1 MADLAFAAAN
11 IRPLLG
17 AVTRPYQCG
26 AVVAVGDVVY
36 VAADGDVEIVVADGA
51 ATAQGIGI
59 VTAIGNQ
66 GALTSVLGD
75 MVDVT
80 IFGSI
85 DGWTSLTPGDLVFVS
100 AVDGNVADAA
110 PAATNFIWIIGR
122 VVTATQI
129 SINPGWTYQ
138 ITVVV

>member
-1 MADLAFAAAN
+1 MADLAFTAKN
-11 IRPLLG
+11 IRPVLG
-17 AVTRPYQCG
+17 SVTRPYQAG
-26 AVVAVGDVVY
+26 AAVAIGDVVY
-36 VAADGDVEIVVADGA
+36 VAADGDVEICVGDGA

-66 GALTSVLGD
+66 GALTAAAGD

-80 IFGSI
+80 IYGSVE
-85 DGWTSLTPGDLVFVS
+85 GWTSLTPGDLVFVS

-110 PAATNFIWIIGR
+110 PAATNFIWVLGR

-129 SINPGWTYQ
+129 AISPWTYD
-138 ITVVV
+138 IAVVV

>member
-1 MADLAFAAAN
+1 MADLAFTAAN

-17 AVTRPYQCG
+17 SVTRPYQCG

-36 VAADGDVEIVVADGA
+36 VAADGDVEICVADGA

-59 VTAIGNQ
+59 VTAIGAY
-66 GALTSVLGD
+66 GKLTSVAGD

-80 IFGSI
+80 TFGAI
-85 DGWTSLTPGDLVFVS
+85 EGWTSLTPGDLVFVS

-110 PAATNFIWIIGR
+110 PAATNFIWVMGR
-122 VVTATQI
+122 VETAGQI
-129 SINPGWTYQ
+129 YINPWTYD
-138 ITVVV
+138 VVVVS